1 MSVVPNTS
9 LFFLI
14 VIVLLQFFSQKPS
27 EEVLREKKKLKK
39 KKKKGKAKSKYVQ
52 PTNDKDAVPEKFE
65 KQNLPWDIDGIIAVT
80 ASHLA
85 NALSGEGDD
94 KTGIYSFGDV
104 ATSFDETED
113 CREEKILLRS
123 GSTNN
128 EGSHNETS
136 HEQYSHKTLAS
147 ESQACTYN
155 VKNEG
160 VYTSR
165 VSHENVSEHQVAG
178 HAISHKVSGH
188 GVSYNTWDP
197 KEGSASSQ
205 VEEQF
210 KVQTESGEKHG
221 VIYSESTQE
230 DSAGV
235 PSLYSSC
242 ISETKRVECRSFN
255 ENCTSVIEQGQQR
268 NGPCGQTKT
277 IPDNTT
283 LPDGLCS
290 ETADDEGVQG
300 WGDYWKI
307 YGFSLVW
314 ESWIN
319 LYPELS
325 SVYKHV
331 ETETTCN
338 DDGNESIVKASA
350 TENDD
355 RQSEEIISA
364 RSNLSNLAEESDS
377 SFNNDKSAV
386 VNVSDLETKG
396 VNGTEAEESIPPSEE
411 CMLENLHDTS
421 HGSQTRPGLPALVSF
436 NNCLSVDQPKCGS
449 SKSRNAQQE
458 NPQDLQDKSIRLSQ
472 EDAAVK
478 HESSSGSLS
487 DLTADQVR
495 ALWEQTY
502 WEVYCYYY
510 EEYKYWRG
518 QGYGF
523 DGHSETTD
531 EAQFLNTAR
540 LAQKGSVS
548 CGSGEKQSK
557 KKKTRTSNKTKTFT
571 LKLSGMQQAHQ
582 TANGKGIAGEGD
594 EPPPEERHR
603 SLKRAHELD
612 VEEQKTLSLEKAY
625 ELMGFKVSRG
635 LSHKDLPR
643 VSSGKA
649 SFQSNLES
657 KNKFLNMHKTPK
669 VPGFK
674 GVHLRFEDSD
684 EEQPSKK
691 CSSCDG
697 ENLVSIS
704 DQDGAF
710 VEEKKETSMLDNVKT
725 FLGEVGN
732 SLHSECPKDEE
743 SSCDGENLVS
753 ISDQDGAF
761 VEEKKETSMLD
772 NVKTF
777 LGEVGNSLYS
787 ECPKDEESKCDQT
800 FSVAEGNEVP
810 KHLKTAF
817 QAPDDL
823 VSLQSQQETDNIPEV
838 ITNLEQDP
846 DIAKYWAQRYR
857 LFSRFDEGI
866 KMDKEGWFSV
876 TPERIAEHIA
886 ERCCCDLLIDAFC
899 GVGGN
904 AIQFAFTCERVIAID
919 IDPLKIALARHNATV
934 YGVAD
939 RIEFIVGD
947 YMKLMP
953 HLKADV
959 VFLSPPWGG
968 PNYANAE
975 VFDVKTMITLDGV
988 RVFEETKTITNNIAY
1003 FMPRNV
1009 DVEQLSSLAGPGGK
1023 MEIEQNFVNKK
1034 LKTITAYYGELV
1046 ENAW

>member
-1 MSVVPNTS
+1 MNHNICIKWLIQKKSTSTITTFMSQHCVSSPKS
-9 LFFLI
+9 FLFILI
-14 VIVLLQFFSQKPS
+14 VIVLALQFFSQEPS

-52 PTNDKDAVPEKFE
+52 PTNAKDQTPETLENQHE
-65 KQNLPWDIDGIIAVT
+65 KQNLPCDSDGITVT

-85 NALSGEGDD
+85 NALSGGGDD
-94 KTGIYSFGDV
+94 KT
-104 ATSFDETED
+104 TSFDETED
-113 CREEKILLRS
+113 CREEKIFLAS

-136 HEQYSHKTLAS
+136 HEQSSHKTPTS
-147 ESQACTYN
+147 DSQACTL
-155 VKNEG
+155 KNEG
-160 VYTSR
+160 AYTSS
-165 VSHENVSEHQVAG
+165 VSHEKVSEHQVAG
-178 HAISHKVSGH
+178 YAISHRVHEH
-188 GVSYNTWDP
+188 GVYNTWDS
-197 KEGSASSQ
+197 KEGSESSQ
-205 VEEQF
+205 VEEHF
-210 KVQTESGEKHG
+210 KLQSESGEKVG
-221 VIYSESTQE
+221 VICVESTQE
-230 DSAGV
+230 NSAGV

-242 ISETKRVECRSFN
+242 ISETERVECRSFN
-255 ENCTSVIEQGQQR
+255 ENCTSVIEQGQQG
-268 NGPCGQTKT
+268 NGQCGQTKT
-277 IPDNTT
+277 IPDNTP

-290 ETADDEGVQG
+290 ETAEDEGVQG
-300 WGDYWKI
+300 WQDYWKI

-314 ESWIN
+314 DSWIN

-325 SVYKHV
+325 SVYK
-331 ETETTCN
+331 
-338 DDGNESIVKASA
+338 
-350 TENDD
+350 
-355 RQSEEIISA
+355 Q
-364 RSNLSNLAEESDS
+364 SDS
-377 SFNNDKSAV
+377 SLIKDKSTV
-386 VNVSDLETKG
+386 VNVRDLETKG
-396 VNGTEAEESIPPSEE
+396 VNGTEAEESVPPFEE

-421 HGSQTRPGLPALVSF
+421 HGSQTRQGLPAVGSF
-436 NNCLSVDQPKCGS
+436 NNCLSVDQPKYES
-449 SKSRNAQQE
+449 SKSRDAQEE
-458 NPQDLQDKSIRLSQ
+458 NLQDICVCVSQ
-472 EDAAVK
+472 EHAAVK

-495 ALWEQTY
+495 ALWDQTY

-510 EEYKYWRG
+510 EEYKYWRS
-518 QGYGF
+518 QGYSF
-523 DGHSETTD
+523 DGHSDTTD
-531 EAQFLNTAR
+531 EAQDLSTAC
-540 LAQKGSVS
+540 LAQKGFVY

-557 KKKTRTSNKTKTFT
+557 TKKTRTSNKTKTFT
-571 LKLSGMQQAHQ
+571 LKLSGTQPTHE
-582 TANGKGIAGEGD
+582 TANEKGIAGEGD

-612 VEEQKTLSLEKAY
+612 VEEQNTLSLEKAY

-635 LSHKDLPR
+635 LSHNDLPR
-643 VSSGKA
+643 VCAGKA

-657 KNKFLNMHKTPK
+657 KNKFLNMHQTLE
-669 VPGFK
+669 VPRSK

-684 EEQPSKK
+684 EEQPNER
-691 CSSCDG
+691 CSSFDG

-725 FLGEVGN
+725 FLREIGN
-732 SLHSECPKDEE
+732 NSHSESSKD
-743 SSCDGENLVS
+743 
-753 ISDQDGAF
+753 
-761 VEEKKETSMLD
+761 KK
-772 NVKTF
+772 
-777 LGEVGNSLYS
+777 
-787 ECPKDEESKCDQT
+787 SKCDQT

-817 QAPDDL
+817 QAQDDL
-823 VSLQSQQETDNIPEV
+823 LSLQSQQETDNIPEV

-857 LFSRFDEGI
+857 LFSRFDDGI

-886 ERCCCDLLIDAFC
+886 ERCRCDLLIDAFC

-947 YMKLMP
+947 YMKLIP

-1046 ENAW
+1046 ENTW

>member
-1 MSVVPNTS
+1 M
-9 LFFLI
+9 
-14 VIVLLQFFSQKPS
+14 
-27 EEVLREKKKLKK
+27 
-39 KKKKGKAKSKYVQ
+39 
-52 PTNDKDAVPEKFE
+52 
-65 KQNLPWDIDGIIAVT
+65 
-80 ASHLA
+80 A

-94 KTGIYSFGDV
+94 KTEIYSFGDV

-113 CREEKILLRS
+113 CREEKILLAS

-136 HEQYSHKTLAS
+136 HEQCSHKTLTS

-160 VYTSR
+160 VYTSS
-165 VSHENVSEHQVAG
+165 VSHENVSELQVAG
-178 HAISHKVSGH
+178 HAISHR
-188 GVSYNTWDP
+188 GVSYNTWDS

-242 ISETKRVECRSFN
+242 ISETKRVECGSFN

-277 IPDNTT
+277 IPDNTP
-283 LPDGLCS
+283 LSDGLCS

-325 SVYKHV
+325 SVYKNV

-338 DDGNESIVKASA
+338 DDGNESILKASA

-377 SFNNDKSAV
+377 SFNNDKSVV

-396 VNGTEAEESIPPSEE
+396 VNGTEAKESIPPSEE
-411 CMLENLHDTS
+411 CMLETLHDTS

-436 NNCLSVDQPKCGS
+436 DNCLSVDQPKCGS

-458 NPQDLQDKSIRLSQ
+458 NPQGLQDKFICLSQ

-510 EEYKYWRG
+510 EEYKYWRS

-540 LAQKGSVS
+540 LAQKGFVS

-612 VEEQKTLSLEKAY
+612 VEEQNTLSLEKAY

-684 EEQPSKK
+684 EEQPNKK
-691 CSSCDG
+691 C
-697 ENLVSIS
+697 
-704 DQDGAF
+704 
-710 VEEKKETSMLDNVKT
+710 
-725 FLGEVGN
+725 
-732 SLHSECPKDEE
+732 

-817 QAPDDL
+817 HAPDDL

-846 DIAKYWAQRYR
+846 AIAKYWAQRYR

>member
-1 MSVVPNTS
+1 M
-9 LFFLI
+9 
-14 VIVLLQFFSQKPS
+14 LLQFFSQEPS
-27 EEVLREKKKLKK
+27 GEVLREKKKLKK
-39 KKKKGKAKSKYVQ
+39 KKKKGKVKSKYAQ
-52 PTNDKDAVPEKFE
+52 PTNAKDATSDTLENQHE
-65 KQNLPWDIDGIIAVT
+65 KQNLPCDSDGIITVT

-85 NALSGEGDD
+85 NALSREGDD
-94 KTGIYSFGDV
+94 KT
-104 ATSFDETED
+104 TSFDETED
-113 CREEKILLRS
+113 CREEKISLAS

-136 HEQYSHKTLAS
+136 HEQSSHKTPTS
-147 ESQACTYN
+147 DSQACTYN

-160 VYTSR
+160 AYTSS
-165 VSHENVSEHQVAG
+165 VSHEKVSEHQVAG
-178 HAISHKVSGH
+178 YAISHRVPEH
-188 GVSYNTWDP
+188 GVYNTWDP
-197 KEGSASSQ
+197 KEGSESSQ
-205 VEEQF
+205 VEEHF
-210 KVQTESGEKHG
+210 KLQSESGEKVG
-221 VIYSESTQE
+221 VICSESTQE
-230 DSAGV
+230 NSAVV

-242 ISETKRVECRSFN
+242 ISETKHVECRSFN
-255 ENCTSVIEQGQQR
+255 ENCTSVIEQGQQG
-268 NGPCGQTKT
+268 NWQCGQSKT
-277 IPDNTT
+277 IPDNTPV
-283 LPDGLCS
+283 PDGLCS
-290 ETADDEGVQG
+290 ETAEDEGVQG
-300 WGDYWKI
+300 WQDYWKI

-325 SVYKHV
+325 SVYKQV
-331 ETETTCN
+331 ETETVCN
-338 DDGNESIVKASA
+338 DDGNKSILKTSA
-350 TENDD
+350 IENDD
-355 RQSEEIISA
+355 SQSEEITST
-364 RSNLSNLAEESDS
+364 RSNLSSLSEESDS
-377 SFNNDKSAV
+377 SFKNGKSTV
-386 VNVSDLETKG
+386 VNVGDLETKG
-396 VNGTEAEESIPPSEE
+396 VNGTEAKESIPPFEE
-411 CMLENLHDTS
+411 CMLENLHGTS
-421 HGSQTRPGLPALVSF
+421 HGSQTRQGLPAIVSF
-436 NNCLSVDQPKCGS
+436 NNCLSVDQPKSES
-449 SKSRNAQQE
+449 SQSRDAQEE
-458 NPQDLQDKSIRLSQ
+458 NLRDICVCVSQ
-472 EDAAVK
+472 EHAAVK

-487 DLTADQVR
+487 DVTADQVR
-495 ALWEQTY
+495 ALWKQTY

-510 EEYKYWRG
+510 EEYKYWRS
-518 QGYGF
+518 QGYSF
-523 DGHSETTD
+523 DGHSDTTD
-531 EAQFLNTAR
+531 EAQGLNTAW
-540 LAQKGSVS
+540 LAQKGFVS

-571 LKLSGMQQAHQ
+571 LKISGMQQAHQ
-582 TANGKGIAGEGD
+582 TANEKGIAGEGD
-594 EPPPEERHR
+594 EPPPEERYH

-612 VEEQKTLSLEKAY
+612 VEEQNTLSLEKAY

-635 LSHKDLPR
+635 LSHNDLPR
-643 VSSGKA
+643 VCAGKA

-657 KNKFLNMHKTPK
+657 KNKFLNMHQTLK
-669 VPGFK
+669 VPGSK

-684 EEQPSKK
+684 EEQPDER
-691 CSSCDG
+691 CSSFDG

-725 FLGEVGN
+725 FLREVGDN
-732 SLHSECPKDEE
+732 SRSENPKD
-743 SSCDGENLVS
+743 
-753 ISDQDGAF
+753 
-761 VEEKKETSMLD
+761 KK
-772 NVKTF
+772 
-777 LGEVGNSLYS
+777 
-787 ECPKDEESKCDQT
+787 SKCDQT

-810 KHLKTAF
+810 KHRNTAF

-823 VSLQSQQETDNIPEV
+823 LSLQSQQETDNIPEV

-846 DIAKYWAQRYR
+846 EIAKYWAQRYR
-857 LFSRFDEGI
+857 LFSRFDDGI

-886 ERCCCDLLIDAFC
+886 ERCRCDLLIDAFC

-947 YMKLMP
+947 YMKLIP

-975 VFDVKTMITLDGV
+975 IFDVKTMITLDGV

-1046 ENAW
+1046 KNTW

>member
-1 MSVVPNTS
+1 M
-9 LFFLI
+9 LA
-14 VIVLLQFFSQKPS
+14 LQFFSQEPS

-39 KKKKGKAKSKYVQ
+39 KKKKGKAKSKYAQ
-52 PTNDKDAVPEKFE
+52 PTNAKDATPDTLENQHE
-65 KQNLPWDIDGIIAVT
+65 KQNLPCDSDGIITVT

-85 NALSGEGDD
+85 NALSRGGDD
-94 KTGIYSFGDV
+94 KT
-104 ATSFDETED
+104 TSFDETED
-113 CREEKILLRS
+113 CREEKISLAS

-136 HEQYSHKTLAS
+136 HEQSSHKTPTS
-147 ESQACTYN
+147 DSQACTL
-155 VKNEG
+155 KNEG
-160 VYTSR
+160 AYTSS
-165 VSHENVSEHQVAG
+165 VSHEKVSEHQVAG
-178 HAISHKVSGH
+178 YAISHRVHEH
-188 GVSYNTWDP
+188 GVYNTWDS
-197 KEGSASSQ
+197 KEGSESSQ
-205 VEEQF
+205 VEEHF
-210 KVQTESGEKHG
+210 KLQSESGEKVG
-221 VIYSESTQE
+221 VICSESTQE
-230 DSAGV
+230 NSAGV

-242 ISETKRVECRSFN
+242 TSETKHVECRSYN
-255 ENCTSVIEQGQQR
+255 DNCTSFIEQGQQG
-268 NGPCGQTKT
+268 NGQCGQTKT
-277 IPDNTT
+277 IPDNTP

-290 ETADDEGVQG
+290 ETAEDEGVQG
-300 WGDYWKI
+300 WQDYWKI

-325 SVYKHV
+325 SVYKQV
-331 ETETTCN
+331 GTETVCN
-338 DDGNESIVKASA
+338 DDGNEGILKASA
-350 TENDD
+350 IENDD
-355 RQSEEIISA
+355 SQSEEITSA
-364 RSNLSNLAEESDS
+364 RSNLSSLSEESDF
-377 SFNNDKSAV
+377 SFKNDKSTV
-386 VNVSDLETKG
+386 VNVGDLEAKG
-396 VNGTEAEESIPPSEE
+396 VNGTEAKESIPPSEE
-411 CMLENLHDTS
+411 CMLEKLHDTS
-421 HGSQTRPGLPALVSF
+421 HGNQTRQGLPAIVSF
-436 NNCLSVDQPKCGS
+436 NNCLSVDQLKSES
-449 SKSRNAQQE
+449 SQSRDAQEE
-458 NPQDLQDKSIRLSQ
+458 NLQDICVCVSQ
-472 EDAAVK
+472 EHAAVK
-478 HESSSGSLS
+478 HELSSGSLS

-502 WEVYCYYY
+502 WEVYWYYY
-510 EEYKYWRG
+510 EEYKYWRS
-518 QGYGF
+518 QGYSF
-523 DGHSETTD
+523 DGHSDTTD
-531 EAQFLNTAR
+531 EAQGLNTAC
-540 LAQKGSVS
+540 LAQKGFVS

-582 TANGKGIAGEGD
+582 TANEKGIAGEGD
-594 EPPPEERHR
+594 EPPPEERYH

-612 VEEQKTLSLEKAY
+612 VEEQNTLSLEKAY

-635 LSHKDLPR
+635 LSHNDLPR
-643 VSSGKA
+643 VCGGKA

-657 KNKFLNMHKTPK
+657 KNKFLNMHQTLE
-669 VPGFK
+669 VPRSK

-684 EEQPSKK
+684 EEQPNER
-691 CSSCDG
+691 CSSFDG

-725 FLGEVGN
+725 FLREIGN
-732 SLHSECPKDEE
+732 NSHSESSKD
-743 SSCDGENLVS
+743 
-753 ISDQDGAF
+753 
-761 VEEKKETSMLD
+761 KKL
-772 NVKTF
+772 
-777 LGEVGNSLYS
+777 
-787 ECPKDEESKCDQT
+787 KCDQT

-817 QAPDDL
+817 QAQDDL
-823 VSLQSQQETDNIPEV
+823 LSLQSQQETDNIPEV

-886 ERCCCDLLIDAFC
+886 ERCRCDLLIDAFC

-947 YMKLMP
+947 YMKLIP

-1046 ENAW
+1046 ENTW